1 MTWRTFDDVR
11 ILMMA
16 ASSASPV
23 RPKPFIARSEHRM
36 DFRIESRAAVAG
48 RLMAQPVYPQ
58 PWKYRAFQHLLL
70 ALRLG
75 SQSQVA
81 STLIHPGKRSLSM
94 RLKVMRPAQPT
105 AAKATASFIAI
116 AAAGLFTYAVGA
128 AAWAQ
133 IPPAAQGPISLEAR
147 EARKNGC
154 EIILSGDVVVVLGD
168 HRLNADLVRVIMSG
182 DPNKCG
188 AIEPEIMY
196 SPRMVSDTSVRTWV
210 TGVAMGNVVYENQGR
225 IERGQSAE
233 IDFRS
238 GGVVVRP

>member
-1 MTWRTFDDVR
+1 MTWRTCDDAR
-11 ILMMA
+11 CAHLDDGGLA
-16 ASSASPV
+16 GEATAFH
-23 RPKPFIARSEHRM
+23 RPKRLPNWVKGSCGRQA
-36 DFRIESRAAVAG
+36 DDTAG
-48 RLMAQPVYPQ
+48 LPQ
-58 PWKYRAFQHLLL
+58 LRKYRAFRHLLL

-75 SQSQVA
+75 SQSQVT
-81 STLIHPGKRSLSM
+81 SKLIHPGKRSLSM
-94 RLKVMRPAQPT
+94 RLKVIMRPIQPT
-105 AAKATASFIAI
+105 SAKATASFIAI
-116 AAAGLFTYAVGA
+116 AVAGLFTYAVGA

-133 IPPAAQGPISLEAR
+133 TPPAAQGPISLEAR

-154 EIILSGDVVVVLGD
+154 EVILSGDVVVVLGD
-168 HRLNADLVRVIMSG
+168 HRLNADLVRVIMSS

-210 TGVAMGNVVYENQGR
+210 TGVAIGNVVSENQGR

>member
-1 MTWRTFDDVR
+1 MTRLDVR

-23 RPKPFIARSEHRM
+23 RPPPFIARSEHRM
-36 DFRIESRAAVAG
+36 DFRIGSRAAVAG

-58 PWKYRAFQHLLL
+58 LRKYRAFQHLLL

-81 STLIHPGKRSLSM
+81 SKLIHPGKRSLSM
-94 RLKVMRPAQPT
+94 RLKVIMRPAQPT

-168 HRLNADLVRVIMSG
+168 HRLTADLVRVIMSG

-210 TGVAMGNVVYENQGR
+210 TGVAIGNVVYENQGR

>member
-1 MTWRTFDDVR
+1 V
-11 ILMMA
+11 
-16 ASSASPV
+16 AS
-23 RPKPFIARSEHRM
+23 
-36 DFRIESRAAVAG
+36 
-48 RLMAQPVYPQ
+48 RLIAQPVYPQ
-58 PWKYRAFQHLLL
+58 FRKYRAFQHLLL

-81 STLIHPGKRSLSM
+81 SKLIHPGKRSLSM
-94 RLKVMRPAQPT
+94 RLKVIVRPAQPT

-116 AAAGLFTYAVGA
+116 AAAGLFTCAVGA
-128 AAWAQ
+128 AAWGQ
-133 IPPAAQGPISLEAR
+133 TPPAAQGPISLEAR

-154 EIILSGDVVVVLGD
+154 EVILSGDVVVVLGD
-168 HRLNADLVRVIMSG
+168 HHLNADLVRVILSG

-196 SPRMVSDTSVRTWV
+196 SPRMVPGTSVV
-210 TGVAMGNVVYENQGR
+210 TGVAIGNVVSENQGR

>member
-1 MTWRTFDDVR
+1 
-11 ILMMA
+11 
-16 ASSASPV
+16 
-23 RPKPFIARSEHRM
+23 
-36 DFRIESRAAVAG
+36 
-48 RLMAQPVYPQ
+48 
-58 PWKYRAFQHLLL
+58 
-70 ALRLG
+70 
-75 SQSQVA
+75 
-81 STLIHPGKRSLSM
+81 M
-94 RLKVMRPAQPT
+94 RLKVIMRPAQPT

-116 AAAGLFTYAVGA
+116 AAAGLFTYAVSA

-133 IPPAAQGPISLEAR
+133 TPPAAQGPISLEAR

-154 EIILSGDVVVVLGD
+154 EVILSGDVVVVLGD
-168 HRLNADLVRVIMSG
+168 HRLNADLVRVIISD

-196 SPRMVSDTSVRTWV
+196 SPRIVSDTPVTWV
-210 TGVAMGNVVYENQGR
+210 TGVAIGNVVFENQGR

>member
-1 MTWRTFDDVR
+1 MTRLDVR

-16 ASSASPV
+16 ASPV
-23 RPKPFIARSEHRM
+23 RPPPFIARSGHRM
-36 DFRIESRAAVAG
+36 DFRIGSRAAVAG

-58 PWKYRAFQHLLL
+58 LRKCRAFQHLLL

-81 STLIHPGKRSLSM
+81 SKLIHPGKKRSLSM
-94 RLKVMRPAQPT
+94 RLKVIMRPAQPT

-116 AAAGLFTYAVGA
+116 AAAGLVTYAVGA

-133 IPPAAQGPISLEAR
+133 TPPAAQGPISLEAR

-168 HRLNADLVRVIMSG
+168 HRLNADLVRVIMSV

-210 TGVAMGNVVYENQGR
+210 TGVAIGNVVSENQGR

>member
-1 MTWRTFDDVR
+1 MGAPAFLLWFNPFVTWATV
-11 ILMMA
+11 MA
-16 ASSASPV
+16 AE
-23 RPKPFIARSEHRM
+23 AREQLCDQSVLGAADAAR
-36 DFRIESRAAVAG
+36 RRAYAET
-48 RLMAQPVYPQ
+48 
-58 PWKYRAFQHLLL
+58 LLV

-94 RLKVMRPAQPT
+94 RLKVIMRPAQPT

-133 IPPAAQGPISLEAR
+133 TPPAAQGPISLEAR
-147 EARKNGC
+147 ESIKNGC
-154 EIILSGDVVVVLGD
+154 EVIFSGNVVVVLGD

-188 AIEPEIMY
+188 AIEPEAMY
-196 SPRMVSDTSVRTWV
+196 WPRMLFDTRVRTSV
-210 TGVAMGNVVYENQGR
+210 TGVAIGNVVSENQGR
-225 IERGQSAE
+225 IERGQYAN
-233 IDFRS
+233 IDFGS
-238 GGVVVRP
+238 GAVVVRP

>member
-1 MTWRTFDDVR
+1 
-11 ILMMA
+11 
-16 ASSASPV
+16 
-23 RPKPFIARSEHRM
+23 
-36 DFRIESRAAVAG
+36 
-48 RLMAQPVYPQ
+48 
-58 PWKYRAFQHLLL
+58 
-70 ALRLG
+70 
-75 SQSQVA
+75 
-81 STLIHPGKRSLSM
+81 M
-94 RLKVMRPAQPT
+94 RLKVIMRPAQPT

-133 IPPAAQGPISLEAR
+133 TPPAAQGPVSLEAR
-147 EARKNGC
+147 ELRKNGC
-154 EIILSGDVVVVLGD
+154 EVILSGDVVVVLGD

-210 TGVAMGNVVYENQGR
+210 TGVAIGNVVSENQGR

>member
-1 MTWRTFDDVR
+1 
-11 ILMMA
+11 
-16 ASSASPV
+16 
-23 RPKPFIARSEHRM
+23 
-36 DFRIESRAAVAG
+36 VAG
-48 RLMAQPVYPQ
+48 RLMEEPVYPQ
-58 PWKYRAFQHLLL
+58 LRKYRAVQHLLL

-94 RLKVMRPAQPT
+94 RLKVIMRPAQPT

-133 IPPAAQGPISLEAR
+133 TPPAAQGPISLEAR
-147 EARKNGC
+147 ELRKNGC
-154 EIILSGDVVVVLGD
+154 EFILSGDVVVVLGD

-196 SPRMVSDTSVRTWV
+196 SPQHPKNRTTCCAAANSCLV
-210 TGVAMGNVVYENQGR
+210 
-225 IERGQSAE
+225 
-233 IDFRS
+233 
-238 GGVVVRP
+238 P

>member
-1 MTWRTFDDVR
+1 MT
-11 ILMMA
+11 
-16 ASSASPV
+16 
-23 RPKPFIARSEHRM
+23 
-36 DFRIESRAAVAG
+36 SR
-48 RLMAQPVYPQ
+48 
-58 PWKYRAFQHLLL
+58 
-70 ALRLG
+70 
-75 SQSQVA
+75 
-81 STLIHPGKRSLSM
+81 TLIHPGKRSLSM
-94 RLKVMRPAQPT
+94 RLKVIMRPAHPT

-116 AAAGLFTYAVGA
+116 AAGLFSYAVGA

-133 IPPAAQGPISLEAR
+133 TPPTAQGRISLEAR

-168 HRLNADLVRVIMSG
+168 HRLNADRVRVIMSG

-210 TGVAMGNVVYENQGR
+210 TGVAMGNVVSENQGR
-225 IERGQSAE
+225 IEPGQSAE
-233 IDFRS
+233 IDFSS